1 VTSPQTSHTVRDSD
15 SPLRVGIVGCG
26 AISRNH
32 LEAFAAA
39 DGAEVTVV
47 CDIDPD
53 RAAETARRHGVP
65 RAVSTV
71 EEVLDSG
78 VDIVSVCTPHP
89 THEAVVLAAAS
100 AGVHVLC
107 EKPIAVDLASAQR
120 MTAACEDAGVN
131 LGVLFQRRFWPAAQ
145 EMKADLVPGRA
156 GTPFLGQCTVILHR
170 DPSYYSATPWRGTWD
185 SDGGGVLMTQA
196 IHYIDLLIWMLGD
209 PVEVSGT
216 IATVTHDIEVE
227 DTAVG
232 TVTFASGALATITAT
247 TAADTSL
254 GAQVQVTASTGATR
268 TLLEFPE
275 GTDGRLILSADHGRI
290 TTSSP
295 YLPEL
300 EANADLRAING
311 ALIPHHTAQVKDFV
325 AAVRDGRDPAV
336 TGQDATRALAV
347 LTAIY
352 QSSRT
357 GAPVRLAERTTV

>member
-1 VTSPQTSHTVRDSD
+1 
-15 SPLRVGIVGCG
+15 
-26 AISRNH
+26 
-32 LEAFAAA
+32 
-39 DGAEVTVV
+39 
-47 CDIDPD
+47 
-53 RAAETARRHGVP
+53 
-65 RAVSTV
+65 
-71 EEVLDSG
+71 
-78 VDIVSVCTPHP
+78 
-89 THEAVVLAAAS
+89 
-100 AGVHVLC
+100 
-107 EKPIAVDLASAQR
+107 
-120 MTAACEDAGVN
+120 
-131 LGVLFQRRFWPAAQ
+131 
-145 EMKADLVPGRA
+145 
-156 GTPFLGQCTVILHR
+156 
-170 DPSYYSATPWRGTWD
+170 
-185 SDGGGVLMTQA
+185 MTQA